1 MSEVQNTENAAQAT
15 SVAETNQAATRP
27 AGGGESAVRAE
38 EILAEAE
45 KLNTQLDEQKKQN
58 ESVSAKMAELEK
70 ELAYHR
76 AREAKEAEEYKAAQ
90 MPKFQKWLEIEEAD
104 KPMPEKM
111 KTGYEQA
118 WTDIRFRDNATKLEE
133 QMNRV
138 ISLQASARAAE
149 ERAKKLEEEKAALEQ
164 SVTASAK
171 AVKTMNARASIA
183 STVSNPAATGGGAS
197 ADESDRKE
205 TSVTAGMNLNEIMLR
220 GPSDAEL
227 PFLQAHGYSSEID
240 VNASLHDRYGGGKEF
255 RRSIA
260 LPPRSRQDR
269 DENGQLNMPASA
281 RNIPGCDGMFAFM
294 YEMRDELRNS
304 DLSNLVSIN
313 ASKNTIVRKDVEEWE
328 GKNLA
333 RQMGRQ

>member
-1 MSEVQNTENAAQAT
+1 MSEVQNTENAAQAPT
-15 SVAETNQAATRP
+15 GAETNQAP
-27 AGGGESAVRAE
+27 QGGENKSAVRAE

-183 STVSNPAATGGGAS
+183 STVSNPASGGGA
-197 ADESDRKE
+197 DETDRKE

-269 DENGQLNMPASA
+269 DESGQLNMPASA